1 MISGDGAFA
10 AARNGELVVEV
21 GPTDQPS
28 VIFSGTKGL
37 VAMCMLL
44 LVERGQL
51 ELDAYVSRY
60 WPEFSH
66 RDVLVRHVVSHTAGL
81 PGLRPSPTAD
91 DLLDAERMAARL
103 AVEPP
108 MWPAGEQLVYH
119 ALTYGWLC
127 GELVRRI
134 DGRSVGTFFAEE
146 IAQPLDL
153 EVWIGLPAELEPR
166 VVPLERSPDWRP
178 IGEPG
183 PQLEALYGP
192 MLHGFVWNEPAFHT
206 AEIPAANAIGTA
218 RSIALLYARLDSI
231 LRPETIR
238 LGRTELS
245 RGICAVTGFPYAF
258 GVGFELQTEF
268 GSLGPPPDAFGHT
281 GSGGG
286 AHGAWPK
293 EGIGFSY
300 LPTLLRRSDEDDR
313 ARLALAAF
321 YATLN

>member
-127 GELVRRI
+127 GELV
-134 DGRSVGTFFAEE
+134 
-146 IAQPLDL
+146 
-153 EVWIGLPAELEPR
+153 PR